1 MSIELHP
8 SLVFRKSMGENVV
21 GLSIRLVALAP
32 SSTSTSALETL
43 LLFRSGVVHAGDKGD
58 PDEGEEGRE
67 DALAGDSDDM
77 VSDSCLFPYLTR
89 LRSEIKS
96 VKWVK
101 QYTLHGQVC

>member
-58 PDEGEEGRE
+58 PDVGEGRE
-67 DALAGDSDDM
+67 DALAAGDSDM
-77 VSDSCLFPYLTR
+77 VSDSCPL
-89 LRSEIKS
+89 I
-96 VKWVK
+96 
-101 QYTLHGQVC
+101 